1 MILNNSP
8 IPEDQAR
15 LLPPLTLAYIGD
27 GIYEMLVREALVKTA
42 RHPNG
47 WLHHEAKK
55 YVSAHGQAGYTEA
68 ILPLLSPD
76 EEGVYRRG
84 RNSHASPSRHLDIAE
99 YHKATGLEAL
109 FGYLYLIGNTERI
122 YQLFSIV
129 ESEINEN
136 GKSMAN

>member
-8 IPEDQAR
+8 IPEAEAR
-15 LLPPLTLAYIGD
+15 LLPPLTLAYMGD
-27 GIYEMLVREALVKTA
+27 CVYDMLVRESLVKTA

-55 YVSAHGQAGYTEA
+55 YVSAHGQSRYAEA
-68 ILPLLSPD
+68 ILPLLTPD
-76 EEGVYRRG
+76 EESVYRRG
-84 RNSHASPSRHLDIAE
+84 RNSHASPSRHLDPAE

-109 FGYLYLIGNTERI
+109 IGYLYLIGNTERI

-129 ESEINEN
+129 EDEINES
-136 GKSMAN
+136 KELAH